1 MSSLKLMIK
10 LIKLMTTD
18 AYYEWHDSE
27 TIIMIWSAMFQSANE
42 KEKPAEFN
50 QYDASNEYWP
60 SHPLNRLPLMNKSLN
75 VMRRTDDL
83 WRQNQTETGNNR

>member
-27 TIIMIWSAMFQSANE
+27 TIIMI
-42 KEKPAEFN
+42 
-50 QYDASNEYWP
+50 
-60 SHPLNRLPLMNKSLN
+60 
-75 VMRRTDDL
+75 
-83 WRQNQTETGNNR
+83 